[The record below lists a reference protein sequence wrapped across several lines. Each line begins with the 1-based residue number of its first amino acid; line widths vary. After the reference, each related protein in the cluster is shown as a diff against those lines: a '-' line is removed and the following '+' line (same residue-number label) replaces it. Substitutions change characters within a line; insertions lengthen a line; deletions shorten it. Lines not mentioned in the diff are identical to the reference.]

1 MCFWDFDDPAIPNA
15 PRDTSAAAIAAAA
28 LLKLA
33 AANGDQYRAAA
44 ERIIDALAARHLAA
58 HGGLRDGCYE
68 QRNGLATSNELIWG
82 DYFLLEALLALDG
95 VIRPGTL

>member
-1 MCFWDFDDPAIPNA
+1 MVG
-15 PRDTSAAAIAAAA
+15 SAAAIAAAA

-33 AANGDQYRAAA
+33 AASGDRYRAAA
-44 ERIIDALAARHLAA
+44 EHIIEALAARHLAA

-82 DYFLLEALLALDG
+82 DYFLLEAVLALDG
-95 VIRPGTL
+95 TINPESL